1 MKHELIIKRD
11 DGSKVKIEIKL
22 FVHFMRDDGEPEYRV
37 SVFSKDKG
45 RRKWEYNHTLLD
57 CHALV
62 TKEDVLKAKLEL
74 WEKIKPKT
82 GN

>member
-1 MKHELIIKRD
+1 MKHKLIIKRD

-22 FVHFMRDDGEPEYRV
+22 FIPFILEDEEPEYRV
-37 SVFSKDKG
+37 SVFSKDKC

-62 TKEDVLKAKLEL
+62 TKEEVLKAKLEL